1 MTRQLGICR
10 CPVASRGVALTL
22 TVDRARWREHV
33 AATRAAFPGLVP
45 VVKGN
50 GYGFGLTYLAELVG
64 SWGFTAAGELAV
76 GTVHELAGLPADG
89 PRPLVLTPA
98 LARELPIGVGPAVL
112 TVGSERHVGELVAAS
127 LHPPVIV
134 KLASPMRR
142 YGVAPDDLP
151 GLLAAVDRAGLAVH
165 GFAVH
170 PPLAGSS
177 DDHVE
182 AIRHWLPAL
191 PAGARVYASHL
202 DAAGYAA
209 VRAGGSDEARWR
221 IRLGT
226 ALWHGDKSSLRL
238 TADVLDV
245 RLVRGG
251 EPVGYRAVPA
261 PADGSLVMVTA
272 GTAHGVH
279 PVASGLSPFHFARER
294 LVLVE
299 PSHMHTSMCFVAAG
313 SPCPEV
319 GDTVDVQHP
328 LTQTLVDR
336 IVEM

>member
-1 MTRQLGICR
+1 MPGS
-10 CPVASRGVALTL
+10 VRGVALTL

-50 GYGFGLTYLAELVG
+50 GYGFGLTYLAELVS
-64 SWGFTAAGELAV
+64 SWEPVAAGERGGRARGGELVAGELAV

-112 TVGSERHVGELVAAS
+112 TVGSERHVGELAS
-127 LHPPVIV
+127 AGLHPPVIV

-142 YGVAPDDLP
+142 YGVAARRSARSAGRGRPRRASRP
-151 GLLAAVDRAGLAVH
+151 RVRGPPAAGGLERRPRRGHPALAAR
-165 GFAVH
+165 
-170 PPLAGSS
+170 
-177 DDHVE
+177 
-182 AIRHWLPAL
+182 
-191 PAGARVYASHL
+191 
-202 DAAGYAA
+202 AAGRARSCTPPTSTPRATPRCAPPAA
-209 VRAGGSDEARWR
+209 TMRRWR

-226 ALWHGDKSSLRL
+226 ALWHGDKSSLHL

-245 RLVRGG
+245 RPVRGG
-251 EPVGYRAVPA
+251 DRVGYRAVPA

-279 PVASGLSPFHFARER
+279 PLAGGLSPFHFARER
-294 LVLVE
+294 LRPGRAVPHAHLDVLRRRRLAL
-299 PSHMHTSMCFVAAG
+299 PRG
-313 SPCPEV
+313 
-319 GDTVDVQHP
+319 
-328 LTQTLVDR
+328 R
-336 IVEM
+336 

>member
-1 MTRQLGICR
+1 
-10 CPVASRGVALTL
+10 VALTL

-50 GYGFGLTYLAELVG
+50 GYGFGLTYLAELVS
-64 SWGFTAAGELAV
+64 SWGPAGASELAV

-98 LARELPIGVGPAVL
+98 LARELPIGVGPGVL
-112 TVGSERHVGELVAAS
+112 TVGSERHVGELAAAG

-142 YGVAPDDLP
+142 YGVTTDDLP
-151 GLLAAVDRAGLAVH
+151 GLLGAVDRVGLPLH

-182 AIRHWLPAL
+182 AIRRWLPAL
-191 PAGARVYASHL
+191 PADALVYVSHL
-202 DAAGYAA
+202 DAPGYAA
-209 VRAGGSDEARWR
+209 VRDGGGDDARWR

-226 ALWHGDKSSLRL
+226 ALWHGDKSSLHL

-245 RLVRGG
+245 RPVRGG
-251 EPVGYRAVPA
+251 ERVGYRAVPA
-261 PADGSLVMVTA
+261 PADGSLVMVTG
-272 GTAHGVH
+272 GTAHGVQ
-279 PVASGLSPFHFARER
+279 PLAGGLSPFHFARER
-294 LVLVE
+294 LQLVE

-313 SPCPEV
+313 SRCPDV

-336 IVEM
+336 ILEI